1 MLMTND
7 GPLSPTAGDD
17 DAGPGLPPA
26 LSGRQ
31 LREQLADDTWLD
43 ELIDRAQS
51 GGVALTGEGGR
62 E

>member
-31 LREQLADDTWLD
+31 LVSSWLMTPG
-43 ELIDRAQS
+43 S
-51 GGVALTGEGGR
+51 MS
-62 E
+62 